1 VNIGLLIKLAK
12 LIPQQRELS
21 EYPPMSRDLNM
32 IVDEA
37 IRWSDLA
44 ATVRASAGPLLEGLR
59 YQETYRD
66 PAKDGANKKRLLFSL
81 TLRSPERTLTGE
93 EADAARD
100 AVVAACKAKHQAVLL
115 A

>member
-1 VNIGLLIKLAK
+1 
-12 LIPQQRELS
+12 
-21 EYPPMSRDLNM
+21 
-32 IVDEA
+32 
-37 IRWSDLA
+37 
-44 ATVRASAGPLLEGLR
+44 LLEGLR